1 MNKNEVPS
9 ARPAH
14 RTPLDRLRGGRRST
28 AYRCAPSSRY
38 AGWADP
44 KFYFT
49 AKIKDTALG
58 WPTAAACSTASPHW
72 CGPPPGG
79 APDQLLRV
87 PGTRALTIFSRRGLH
102 VLDADLPFDRAVNA
116 GAATGDAVNEF
127 RPQRSRCR
135 TEWKHCGFNRYG
147 RWKRLGFVANAE
159 RSRVHDYDSGQH
171 RLITTGCLLRS
182 KGRSCG
188 RRPLKYAR
196 LDQQLLLALFK
207 IMEGSSPV
215 SG

>member
-1 MNKNEVPS
+1 M
-9 ARPAH
+9 
-14 RTPLDRLRGGRRST
+14 TTGRRGT
-28 AYRCAPSSRY
+28 ADRCAPSSRC

-44 KFYFT
+44 EFYFT
-49 AKIKDTALG
+49 AEIKDTTLG

-79 APDQLLRV
+79 APDQLQRV

-102 VLDADLPFDRAVNA
+102 VLDADLPFDRAVSA
-116 GAATGDAVNEF
+116 GAATGGAANKF

-135 TEWKHCGFNRYG
+135 TERKHCGFTRYG
-147 RWKRLGFVANAE
+147 RRKRLGLVANAE
-159 RSRVHDYDSGQH
+159 RGRVPDDDPGQH
-171 RLITTGCLLRS
+171 RLITTGCRLRS

-188 RRPLKYAR
+188 RRPLQYAR
-196 LDQQLLLALFK
+196 LDQQPLPALFK
-207 IMEGSSPV
+207 ITEGRLPV